1 MSRKP
6 RIEFPGAFY
15 HVLARG
21 NNKQDIFRNKQDYI
35 VYIDRLNKYHKR
47 YKFILYAYVLMTN
60 HVHLLVE
67 TDMIPLSKIMQGI
80 QQSYTAYFQKKYDY
94 VGHVF
99 QGRYKTILCQRDNY
113 LLELVRYIHLNPV
126 KAGLVDTLEDFSW
139 SSHQVYIGRL
149 HQPFVERDLILK
161 MLSEDESSAEK
172 VYLQFIRDGIRK
184 GYQNP
189 FDNVVDHLY
198 LGDIEFVEGFKKRII
213 KGQERTKD
221 KKRDKYKKGPKDP
234 VIIRKKTLAEILK
247 AVTQITGISSD
258 SILGMSRE
266 QLISRARSL
275 YAFVAV
281 RRSGMSNKSVAEYL
295 GREINSVS
303 YMIRIIDEKMSQ
315 DKVIL
320 DQLDRI
326 TEVLEA

>member
-6 RIEFPGAFY
+6 RIEFTGAFY

-21 NNKQDIFRNKQDYI
+21 NNKQDIFRNKQDYR

-47 YKFILYAYVLMTN
+47 YKFILYAYVLMAN

-80 QQSYTAYFQKKYDY
+80 QQSYTAYFHKKYDY
-94 VGHVF
+94 IGHVF
-99 QGRYKTILCQRDNY
+99 QGRYKAILCQRDNY

-126 KAGLVDTLEDFSW
+126 RAGLVDTPEDFSW

-161 MLSEDESSAEK
+161 MLSEDESSEEK
-172 VYLQFIRDGIRK
+172 AYWQFIRDGIRK
-184 GYQNP
+184 EYQDP
-189 FDNVVDHLY
+189 FDNLVDHLY
-198 LGDIEFVEGFKKRII
+198 LGDIEFVEGLKKRI
-213 KGQERTKD
+213 KGQERTESQ
-221 KKRDKYKKGPKDP
+221 KRTKNKQGPQNP
-234 VIIRKKTLAEILK
+234 VILRKKTLSEALK
-247 AVTQITGISSD
+247 AVTQITGVFSE
-258 SILGMSRE
+258 SILSMSRE

-281 RRSGMSNKSVAEYL
+281 RRLGMSNKSVAEFL

>member
-21 NNKQDIFRNKQDYI
+21 NNKQEIFKDKQDYQA
-35 VYIDRLNKYHKR
+35 YIDRLKKYHKR
-47 YKFILYAYVLMTN
+47 YKFILYVYILMAN

-67 TDMIPLSKIMQGI
+67 TGMIPLSKIMQGI
-80 QQSYTAYFQKKYDY
+80 QQSYTAYFHKKYDS

-99 QGRYKTILCQRDNY
+99 QGRYKSILCQRDNY

-126 KAGLVDTLEDFSW
+126 RAGLMDTPEDFPW

-149 HQPFVERDLILK
+149 HQAFIEKDFILN
-161 MLSEDESSAEK
+161 MFSEDEFIGETL
-172 VYLQFIRDGIRK
+172 YRQFIEDGLNK
-184 GYQNP
+184 DYQDP

-198 LGDIEFVEGFKKRII
+198 LGDIEFVEGLKKRI
-213 KGQERTKD
+213 KRQDRTGSQ
-221 KKRDKYKKGPKDP
+221 KREKNKQGPEDP
-234 VIIRKKTLAEILK
+234 VILRKKTLTEILK
-247 AVTQITGISSD
+247 AVTQITGVSSE
-258 SILGMSRE
+258 SILSMSRE
-266 QLISRARSL
+266 QLISKARSL

-281 RRSGMSNKSVAEYL
+281 RRSGMSNKSVAKYL
-295 GREINSVS
+295 GREINSIS
-303 YMIRIIDEKMSQ
+303 YMIRIIDERMSQ
-315 DKVIL
+315 DNVIL

>member
-1 MSRKP
+1 MSRMP
-6 RIEFPGAFY
+6 RIEFPGAFF

-21 NNKQDIFRNKQDYI
+21 NNKQDIFRNKQDYR

-47 YKFILYAYVLMTN
+47 YKFILYAYVLMAN

-80 QQSYTAYFQKKYDY
+80 QQSYTAYFHKKYDSM
-94 VGHVF
+94 GHVF
-99 QGRYKTILCQRDNY
+99 QGRYKAILCQRDNY

-126 KAGLVDTLEDFSW
+126 RVGLVDTPEDFSW

-149 HQPFVERDLILK
+149 HQPFVKRDLILK
-161 MLSEDESSAEK
+161 MLSEDELSEER
-172 VYLQFIRDGIRK
+172 VYSQFIRDGIRK
-184 GYQNP
+184 GYQDP
-189 FDNVVDHLY
+189 FDNVVDHLF
-198 LGDIEFVEGFKKRII
+198 LGNIEFVAGLKKRI
-213 KGQERTKD
+213 KGQERTASKKKD
-221 KKRDKYKKGPKDP
+221 KYRKGLEEP
-234 VIIRKKTLAEILK
+234 VIIREKTLTEIMN
-247 AVTQITGISSD
+247 AVTQVTHISSE

-266 QLISRARSL
+266 QLTSRARIL

-281 RRSGMSNKSVAEYL
+281 RHSGKSNKSVAEHL

-326 TEVLEA
+326 TELLEA

>member
-21 NNKQDIFRNKQDYI
+21 NNKQDIFRNKQDYR

-47 YKFILYAYVLMTN
+47 YKFILYAYVLMAN
-60 HVHLLVE
+60 HVHLLIE
-67 TDMIPLSKIMQGI
+67 TDMIPLSKIMQGL
-80 QQSYTAYFQKKYDY
+80 QQSYTSYFHKKYKT
-94 VGHVF
+94 VGHLF
-99 QGRYKTILCQRDNY
+99 QGRYKAILCQRDAY
-113 LLELVRYIHLNPV
+113 VLELVRYIHLNPV
-126 KAGLVDTLEDFSW
+126 RAGIVDTPDDFSW

-161 MLSEDESSAEK
+161 MLSEDELTEER
-172 VYLQFIRDGIRK
+172 VYSQFIRDGIRK
-184 GYQNP
+184 GPQDP
-189 FDNVVDHLY
+189 FDNVVDRLF
-198 LGDIEFVEGFKKRII
+198 LGDIEFVSELKKRI
-213 KGQERTKD
+213 KGQERTTSKNKD
-221 KKRDKYKKGPKDP
+221 KYRKGLEEP
-234 VIIRKKTLAEILK
+234 VIIREKTLTEILN
-247 AVTQITGISSD
+247 AVTQVTGISSE

-266 QLISRARSL
+266 RLISRARSL

-281 RRSGMSNKSVAEYL
+281 RRLGMSNKSVAERL
-295 GREINSVS
+295 GREINGVS
-303 YMIRIIDEKMSQ
+303 YMIRIIDEKMSR